1 MPFLFMKE
9 DFRWKA
15 TLSSLD
21 SKVKNC
27 LIYVSKI
34 DSGVANHIF
43 LSSLLTV
50 VSLAAVFWMSQE
62 STGGA
67 LCDIQKTA
75 ARETMLTVTFAH

>member
-1 MPFLFMKE
+1 MPFLFVKE
-9 DFRWKA
+9 DVRWKA

-21 SKVKNC
+21 SRVKNC
-27 LIYVSKI
+27 LILCLKI
-34 DSGVANHIF
+34 DSEVTNHIF

-50 VSLAAVFWMSQE
+50 VSLTAVFWMSQE
-62 STGGA
+62 SIGGA